1 MTDLHQYV
9 PLQEYTVKQTIPV
22 TTDSVNV
29 QKTIMLG
36 GDQLSK
42 VRAVGAMKIKSNA
55 ETQATRLEGFLP
67 IIEDWHTKL
76 TLLEVKINFKVYSIL
91 DQFAGVVE
99 TYYESKV
106 SM

>member
-1 MTDLHQYV
+1 MVEIMTDLHQYV

-42 VRAVGAMKIKSNA
+42 V
-55 ETQATRLEGFLP
+55 
-67 IIEDWHTKL
+67 
-76 TLLEVKINFKVYSIL
+76 
-91 DQFAGVVE
+91 
-99 TYYESKV
+99 
-106 SM
+106 